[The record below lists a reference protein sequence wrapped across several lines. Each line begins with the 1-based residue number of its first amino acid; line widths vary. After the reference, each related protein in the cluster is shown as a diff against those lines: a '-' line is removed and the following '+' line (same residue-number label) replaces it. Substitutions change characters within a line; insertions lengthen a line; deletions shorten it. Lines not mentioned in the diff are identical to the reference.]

1 MLDLE
6 LVLFYVV
13 QLFLIIPGSP
23 LLIVIV
29 GFCLKWSPFDLS
41 GSLECVYGLLFI
53 MGGHGRLLFLFG
65 TLSSA
70 RSRNCS
76 ASATR
81 SSPEINLGSRV
92 SRRAESVSE
101 AFALDLMLSKIGV
114 ICLANACH
122 RFSSS
127 GEASLNAATE
137 SLCAR

>member
-29 GFCLKWSPFDLS
+29 WFCLKWSPFDLS
-41 GSLECVYGLLFI
+41 GSLECLYGLLFI

-76 ASATR
+76 APGIR
-81 SSPEINLGSRV
+81 SSPEISLGSRV
-92 SRRAESVSE
+92 SRRRDRVACSPS
-101 AFALDLMLSKIGV
+101 FASDFKNNG
-114 ICLANACH
+114 
-122 RFSSS
+122 
-127 GEASLNAATE
+127 
-137 SLCAR
+137 